1 MSPAPGG
8 RPKTP
13 KSGATV
19 GLCYAIPLK
28 IEGMSIP
35 ALYTPYCGLL
45 YRDGNPYMAESAP
58 HLAISAPTRTGKTR
72 RILAPAAI
80 VHPGPAVCVSS
91 KEDLAEL
98 VLTRRFNGPTG
109 VIDLRPQKTLVWPAN
124 VRRMVTD
131 PTSAITSADEAL
143 TVAETM
149 LATSGVGFGGASSGQ
164 TVAAGGLWENSA
176 SAPLACLLYSA
187 SPLRNNQGMP
197 WVLRAVGTRGDKQDD
212 ANHPGEIDYPSWKT
226 AYALCPHG
234 DLREPLMELTGM
246 DGRLRD
252 SVAITMKKAI
262 TPWIRLGLMS
272 TDPESQLNVIDQISI
287 ESFDVRMLDD
297 PDATLFVIAPNSGT
311 VAGAAVALIDSIIQY
326 FRKKTANHQLT
337 HRLLLELD
345 EVCNS
350 CPLPALLNYV
360 GESAGL
366 GVNLMATVQASSHFD
381 VVYGPKYADALRDIF
396 PGTLIMYGAH
406 ERHLLEQASDWLGL
420 ATRRSESYEPNSG
433 SRSQASQFGPSI
445 DWQDFLPQNREE
457 AQLLRRGTAGERVHI
472 PDWSD
477 FVPIWD
483 RVVQQRLRKQP
494 ARI

>member
-1 MSPAPGG
+1 
-8 RPKTP
+8 
-13 KSGATV
+13 
-19 GLCYAIPLK
+19 
-28 IEGMSIP
+28 
-35 ALYTPYCGLL
+35 
-45 YRDGNPYMAESAP
+45 
-58 HLAISAPTRTGKTR
+58 
-72 RILAPAAI
+72 
-80 VHPGPAVCVSS
+80 
-91 KEDLAEL
+91 
-98 VLTRRFNGPTG
+98 
-109 VIDLRPQKTLVWPAN
+109 
-124 VRRMVTD
+124 
-131 PTSAITSADEAL
+131 
-143 TVAETM
+143 
-149 LATSGVGFGGASSGQ
+149 
-164 TVAAGGLWENSA
+164 
-176 SAPLACLLYSA
+176 
-187 SPLRNNQGMP
+187 
-197 WVLRAVGTRGDKQDD
+197 
-212 ANHPGEIDYPSWKT
+212 
-226 AYALCPHG
+226 
-234 DLREPLMELTGM
+234 M

-445 DWQDFLPQNREE
+445 DWQDFSPRTSKRLSCCDAAPPANGSTSQTGASSSASTTKRSPPAVHERQRE
-457 AQLLRRGTAGERVHI
+457 RG
-472 PDWSD
+472 WSA
-477 FVPIWD
+477 
-483 RVVQQRLRKQP
+483 
-494 ARI
+494 ARSDQ

>member
-164 TVAAGGLWENSA
+164 TVAAGGL
-176 SAPLACLLYSA
+176 
-187 SPLRNNQGMP
+187 
-197 WVLRAVGTRGDKQDD
+197 
-212 ANHPGEIDYPSWKT
+212 
-226 AYALCPHG
+226 
-234 DLREPLMELTGM
+234 
-246 DGRLRD
+246 
-252 SVAITMKKAI
+252 
-262 TPWIRLGLMS
+262 
-272 TDPESQLNVIDQISI
+272 
-287 ESFDVRMLDD
+287 
-297 PDATLFVIAPNSGT
+297 
-311 VAGAAVALIDSIIQY
+311 
-326 FRKKTANHQLT
+326 
-337 HRLLLELD
+337 
-345 EVCNS
+345 
-350 CPLPALLNYV
+350 
-360 GESAGL
+360 
-366 GVNLMATVQASSHFD
+366 
-381 VVYGPKYADALRDIF
+381 
-396 PGTLIMYGAH
+396 
-406 ERHLLEQASDWLGL
+406 
-420 ATRRSESYEPNSG
+420 
-433 SRSQASQFGPSI
+433 
-445 DWQDFLPQNREE
+445 
-457 AQLLRRGTAGERVHI
+457 
-472 PDWSD
+472 
-477 FVPIWD
+477 
-483 RVVQQRLRKQP
+483 
-494 ARI
+494 